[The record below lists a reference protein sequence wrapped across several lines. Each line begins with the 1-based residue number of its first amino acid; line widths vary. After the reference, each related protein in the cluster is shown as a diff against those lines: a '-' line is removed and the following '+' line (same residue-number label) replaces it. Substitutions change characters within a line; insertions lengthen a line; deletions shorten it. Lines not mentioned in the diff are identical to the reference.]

1 MQSLH
6 KQLLFELDRFKVKK
20 LDSIFIGGGT
30 PSTIDSK
37 LYYPIFKTLQPYI
50 KIDTEITTEANPNS
64 STISWI
70 EGMKNLGV
78 NRISFGVQSFDT
90 KKLKHLGRSHNYK
103 DAIDSVLY
111 ADKLGIKNISI
122 DLIYGTKF
130 DSISLL
136 DKDLN
141 IAFNLPI
148 NHLSAYSLT
157 IEENTLFEKSPSM
170 AKDDLE
176 LTNWIIENIN
186 KKLPQY
192 EISNF
197 GIYQSIHNKGYWQLK
212 NYLGIG
218 AGAVGFLDNKRFY
231 PIIDI
236 KTYIQNPLK
245 HTTENLSTKDIFLEK
260 LFLGLRSNIGVNKNI
275 LTTIQQQDKVEVLIK
290 ENKIIQNG
298 NFLFNTNYLI
308 ADEIALFLS
317 D

>member
-90 KKLKHLGRSHNYK
+90 KKLKHLGRSHTYK

-245 HTTENLSTKDIFLEK
+245 YTTENLSTKDIFLEK

-308 ADEIALFLS
+308 ADEIALFLN